1 MTTRDYLL
9 AVIDGVPGIK
19 PAALRALLRVGSW
32 LYWLGLRG
40 DMLIG
45 GKTRLPVAV
54 ISVGNLSMGGTGKTL
69 AVLKLARELAAAGKK
84 VVILSRGYG
93 RVSRE
98 AMAVVSTE
106 SGVRLTP
113 EEAGDEPYLL
123 AVSLPGVPVLVG
135 TNRRETGRYALE
147 HFHPEVLL
155 LDDGFQYWRLHRDT
169 DIVLLDALQPAARE
183 ALAPRGLFREPWSHL
198 RRAHEVWVTHA
209 GLASPAQ
216 LAHVQRRIAVF
227 APRARVR
234 YTEHRPITLRA
245 LDGARAPLALLRGR
259 RVLALSGL
267 GHPAE
272 FEQMLETLG
281 AAVTPCRFPDHHRY
295 SVDDLAGIQAQL
307 TGDMLLVT
315 TPKDAI
321 RLPHDLPL
329 PLLVVEVEMAEVEIG
344 QQPGR

>member
-1 MTTRDYLL
+1 MTTRDFW
-9 AVIDGVPGIK
+9 I
-19 PAALRALLRVGSW
+19 
-32 LYWLGLRG
+32 GLRI
-40 DMLIG
+40 DMAAG
-45 GKTRLPVAV
+45 GQTKLPVEV

-69 AVLKLARELAAAGKK
+69 AVMKLARELTAAGKK

-93 RVSRE
+93 RASRE

-106 SGVRLTP
+106 SGARLTP

-123 AVSLPGVPVLVG
+123 AVSLPGVPVIVG

-183 ALAPRGLFREPWSHL
+183 ALAPRGFFREPWSHL
-198 RRAHEVWVTHA
+198 GRAHEVWVTHA
-209 GLASPAQ
+209 DLASPAQ
-216 LAHVQRRIAVF
+216 LAHLKRRIAVF

-234 YTEHRPITLRA
+234 YTAHRPLFLRA
-245 LDGARAPLALLRGR
+245 LDGAQAPLEMLRGR
-259 RVLALSGL
+259 QVLALSGL

-272 FEQMLETLG
+272 FEKMLVTLG
-281 AAVTPCRFPDHHRY
+281 AVVTPCRFPDHHRY
-295 SVDDLAGIQAQL
+295 SVDDLARIQAQL

-321 RLPHDLPL
+321 RLPTDLPM
-329 PLLVVEVEMAEVEIG
+329 PLWVVEVELAEVEMA
-344 QQPGR
+344 